1 MQGNLGAAVFRKTG
15 KTAVAGEMNR
25 FEINAQLN
33 KIAEGSEKAFENL
46 YNGVKGGVYSFAYSY
61 MKNREDAEDIVQTV
75 FLKIKKNIDKFDG
88 KNGLPWILQITK
100 NTALSE
106 LRSRKVYD
114 NFVELNLGKD
124 EAVSIDENDFD
135 SPVTTAMRKCLSEEE
150 QRIIILHVIW
160 GYKHKEI
167 AELLDMPTG
176 SVTSKYK
183 RAVNQLKKEA

>member
-1 MQGNLGAAVFRKTG
+1 MG

-33 KIAEGSEKAFENL
+33 RIAEGSETAFENL

-88 KNGLPWILQITK
+88 KSGLPWILQITK
-100 NTALSE
+100 NTALGE

-135 SPVTTAMRKCLSEEE
+135 SPVTSAMRKYLSEEE
-150 QRIIILHVIW
+150 QRIIILHVIG

-167 AELLDMPTG
+167 ANLLDMPTG

-183 RAVNQLKKEA
+183 RAVDKLKNHLKKEA

>member
-1 MQGNLGAAVFRKTG
+1 
-15 KTAVAGEMNR
+15 MNR

-33 KIAEGSEKAFENL
+33 RIAEGNEKAFENL
-46 YNGVKGGVYSFAYSY
+46 YNGIKGGVYSFAYSY

-100 NTALSE
+100 NTALGE

-135 SPVTTAMRKCLSEEE
+135 SPVTSAMRKCLSEEE

-167 AELLDMPTG
+167 AKLFDMPTG

-183 RAVNQLKKEA
+183 RAVDKLKKYLKKEA